1 MRGDDQQPG
10 YLFSYVS
17 AEARV
22 PADHPLR
29 PLRTMVDAA
38 LRQLSSKLERLY
50 ATTGRPSIAPEK
62 LLRASVLQLLFS
74 IRSERQLVE
83 QLQYNL
89 LYQWFVGLSLDDAV
103 WDASTFSKNRD
114 RLLAG
119 DIAQGFFTAVVA
131 QAEAQ
136 HLLSAEHFTVDGTL
150 LEAWAS
156 HKSFRPKDEPPG
168 PPQAGGRNPSVDF
181 RGTARTNDTHAS
193 RTDPDARLYKK
204 AVGVEARLCYL
215 GHALMENRSGLIVG
229 ATVTHATG
237 RAERE
242 AAVRLLRRQRKRR
255 GTRRTV
261 GGDKLF
267 DTRGFVADTRTA
279 GFTPHV
285 AQTTETIR
293 RTSAIDG
300 RTTRHPG
307 YTVSQRKR
315 KLVEQSFG
323 WLKTI
328 ALLRKLKHR
337 GLARARWLFTFGS
350 AVYNLVRIRNLT
362 WQAA

>member
-1 MRGDDQQPG
+1 MRGDDEQPG

-29 PLRTMVDAA
+29 PLRAMVDDA
-38 LRQLSSKLERLY
+38 LRRLSSKFERLY

-62 LLRASVLQLLFS
+62 LLRAGVLQMLYS

-119 DIAQGFFTAVVA
+119 EIAQGFFTAVLA
-131 QAEAQ
+131 DAEQQ
-136 HLLSAEHFTVDGTL
+136 HLLSSEHFTVDGTL

-156 HKSFRPKDEPPG
+156 HKSFRPRDEPP
-168 PPQAGGRNPSVDF
+168 PPASGGSNPAVDF
-181 RGTARTNDTHAS
+181 HKTTRTNDTHAS

-204 AVGVEARLCYL
+204 TGGAEARLGYL
-215 GHALMENRSGLIVG
+215 GHVLMENRSGLVVG
-229 ATVTHATG
+229 ATATTATG
-237 RAERE
+237 TAERE
-242 AAVRLLRRQRKRR
+242 AALQLLKRQRRRR
-255 GTRRTV
+255 GRRTV

-267 DTRGFVADTRTA
+267 DQRGFVTPARA
-279 GFTPHV
+279 LGFTPHV
-285 AQTTETIR
+285 AQMTHR
-293 RTSAIDG
+293 VSAIDG
-300 RTTRHPG
+300 RTTRHAG
-307 YTVSQRKR
+307 YAVSQRVR
-315 KLVEQSFG
+315 KLIEQSFG
-323 WLKTI
+323 WMKTV
-328 ALLRKLKHR
+328 ALLRKLKQR
-337 GLARARWLFTFGS
+337 GLRRVRWLFIFGS
-350 AVYNLVRIRNLT
+350 AVYNLVRMRSLT
-362 WQAA
+362 WQPT

>member
-29 PLRTMVDAA
+29 PMRAMVDEA
-38 LRQLSSKLERLY
+38 LRRLSPKFERLY

-62 LLRASVLQLLFS
+62 LLRASVLQMLYS

-114 RLLAG
+114 RLLDG
-119 DIAQGFFTAVVA
+119 EIAQGFFTAVLA
-131 QAEAQ
+131 AAEQQ
-136 HLLSAEHFTVDGTL
+136 HLLSPEHFTVDGTL

-156 HKSFRPKDEPPG
+156 HKSFRPKDEPP
-168 PPQAGGRNPSVDF
+168 PPPAGGSNPNVDF
-181 RGTARTNDTHAS
+181 RGTPRTNDTHAS

-204 AVGVEARLCYL
+204 STGVEARLSYL
-215 GHALMENRSGLIVG
+215 GHVLMENRSGLVVG
-229 ATVTHATG
+229 ATATTASG
-237 RAERE
+237 TAERE
-242 AAVRLLRRQRKRR
+242 AALQLLKRQQPRR
-255 GTRRTV
+255 GGRTV
-261 GGDKLF
+261 GADKLF
-267 DTRGFVADTRTA
+267 DQRGFVTPARA
-279 GFTPHV
+279 LGFTPHV
-285 AQTTETIR
+285 AQMTATVHR
-293 RTSAIDG
+293 ASAIDG
-300 RTTRHPG
+300 RTTRHAG
-307 YTVSQRKR
+307 YAVSQRVR

-323 WLKTI
+323 WLKTV
-328 ALLRKLKHR
+328 ALLRKLKQR
-337 GLARARWLFTFGS
+337 GLRRVRWLFIFGS
-350 AVYNLVRIRNLT
+350 AVYNLVRIRSLT
-362 WQAA
+362 WHPA